1 MSGGAW
7 FFVYRGFL
15 GVGFVDPRVRSFIAL
30 MTRPPCLRAVL
41 SCLKYLG
48 GSNVISPA
56 GLMRMIRV
64 PWSTANPSSCCV
76 WCGVILVVMFVTCV
90 LLPVGWLHIYYL
102 IVSINSS
109 GAVIMCILCYQ
120 NMNMMTAPV
129 PHEDIKNN
137 HRRQQDGNP
146 PTLRAPPF
154 HIRAQA
160 TSGRS

>member
-15 GVGFVDPRVRSFIAL
+15 GVGFVDPRVRSFITL

-90 LLPVGWLHIYYL
+90 AACGLLAYLLSNSINKQFRCRHYVHTLLPEYEHDD
-102 IVSINSS
+102 S
-109 GAVIMCILCYQ
+109 
-120 NMNMMTAPV
+120 T
-129 PHEDIKNN
+129 
-137 HRRQQDGNP
+137 
-146 PTLRAPPF
+146 RA
-154 HIRAQA
+154 A
-160 TSGRS
+160 